1 MTYLSRVTLSP
12 SARKT
17 TRALASPEVL
27 HAIVARSTEGSSG
40 TASSPERTLW
50 RLDRG
55 TDRHRLFIVSPHRPD
70 EQILADELALEA
82 KSFAALDYAP
92 LLRAVKPGSEWRFRL
107 KANPTKS
114 LSQGEGQRG
123 RRIGLVKTA
132 DQLEWLSSRAQ
143 QLGVEFPV
151 NRFGQPEVI
160 VRDSRTVD
168 FRRASA
174 TVTLATAVFDGF
186 LVVRDAAALQEA
198 LVTGVGRAKGY
209 GYGLLTLAK
218 PDVTKADG

>member
-27 HAIVARSTEGSSG
+27 HAIVARATEGSPDA
-40 TASSPERTLW
+40 TSPRGRTLW

-55 TDRHRLFIVSPHRPD
+55 ADRHRLFIVSPSQPD
-70 EQILADELALEA
+70 RQVLADELSAEPKGLA
-82 KSFAALDYAP
+82 TLDYAP
-92 LLRAVKPGSEWRFRL
+92 LLRAVKMGSEWRFRL

-123 RRIGLVKTA
+123 RRVGLVKTSE
-132 DQLEWLSSRAQ
+132 QLEWLTSRAQ
-143 QLGVEFPV
+143 RLGIEFPS

-160 VRDSRTVD
+160 VHDSRTVE

-174 TVTLATAVFDGF
+174 TVTLATTVFDGF
-186 LVVRDAAALQEA
+186 LIVRDAALLQDA
-198 LVTGVGRAKGY
+198 LVNGVGRAKGY
-209 GYGLLTLAK
+209 GYGMLTLAK
-218 PDVTKADG
+218 PDGPKTDG